1 MNTFII
7 GISLGVVLSII
18 HLVYKWKKLD
28 YPTAFKLKPGFIILN
43 SIMFSI
49 FMMIM
54 LFFGSFSA
62 PSEFK
67 IYHFL
72 VIGLVSLAYLPTILL
87 KEIVDQNSPKEPV
100 FKIRKHESIS

>member
-1 MNTFII
+1 MNTALI
-7 GISLGVVLSII
+7 GLSLGVVLSII

-54 LFFGSFSA
+54 FIFGSFST

-72 VIGLVSLAYLPTILL
+72 VLGSLSLAYLPIILL
-87 KEIVDQNSPKEPV
+87 KEIVDQNSPKEPL
-100 FKIRKHESIS
+100 FKIRNHESIS